1 MSRTRFEVVA
11 AVDIGATKTS
21 VAVVPLPIVTWPARS
36 GDGSVAVRTAPTD
49 RDPGVALATIVSAV
63 RAGLADL
70 GPADVVLRAVGC
82 AAPGPL
88 DPELGVVVHSP
99 NLGWRDVP
107 VGPSLGDALGVPWGL
122 DDDANLGALGE
133 AILGAGRGARTVAY
147 LTVSSGIGGG
157 IVRDGVRL
165 VGDHALAG
173 EIGHLHAGI
182 GGTDVPRCSC
192 GRRGHIEAYAGGVCL
207 GARAARRWPRGRLTD
222 GRAAPRDADA
232 IFRAARH
239 ESEVRPLAGDAET
252 ALATAIGAFA
262 AVLDPGVVVVGGAIA
277 LAHPALTRRAAAIAA
292 RRAIPEVTASL
303 RVVPATLG
311 AECVLAGSALMA
323 AAVAADSSN
332 DRPWSTI
339 RGVRHA

>member
-1 MSRTRFEVVA
+1 MSRTSSGVVA

-21 VAVVPLPIVTWPARS
+21 VAVVPLPIVSWPA
-36 GDGSVAVRTAPTD
+36 GSVAAPLRVRTVTTD
-49 RDPGVALATIVSAV
+49 RDPDVALAAVVSAV
-63 RAGLADL
+63 RAGMADL
-70 GPADVVLRAVGC
+70 APASADLRAIGC

-88 DPELGVVVHSP
+88 DPERGVVINSP
-99 NLGWRDVP
+99 NLGWRDIP
-107 VGPSLGDALGVPWGL
+107 VGPSLGDALGVPWSL

-173 EIGHLHAGI
+173 EIGHLDAGI
-182 GGTDVPRCSC
+182 GGAGMPRCSC

-207 GARAARRWPRGRLTD
+207 AARAARRWPRGRLAD

-232 IFRAARH
+232 ILRAARH
-239 ESEVRPLAGDAET
+239 EPDVRPLVRDAET
-252 ALATAIGAFA
+252 ALAAAIGAFA

-292 RRAIPEVTASL
+292 RRAIPETAASL
-303 RVVPATLG
+303 RVVPAALG
-311 AECVLAGSALMA
+311 AGCVLAGSALMA
-323 AAVAADSSN
+323 AAVAAGPTHDQTGP
-332 DRPWSTI
+332 R
-339 RGVRHA
+339 